1 MAMNRQGN
9 VQVLS
14 LFVFAALALG
24 LVVAVGSTAGCAGAV
39 VGVDAEYEVD
49 GPPPA
54 LQSDVVVASPGP
66 GYVWIG
72 GAYEWDVSRKSYAW
86 RAGRW
91 EQPPHGKRA
100 WEAGHYEMRNGHH
113 YYRPG
118 HWRG

>member
-1 MAMNRQGN
+1 MKRQGS

-14 LFVFAALALG
+14 LMVFAALALG
-24 LVVAVGSTAGCAGAV
+24 LVAASSSGCAGGAV
-39 VGVDAEYEVD
+39 GIGVDTEYEVD

-54 LQSDVVVASPGP
+54 VQDDVVVASPGP
-66 GYVWIG
+66 GYVWIA
-72 GAYEWDVSRKSYAW
+72 GAHEWDPSRKSYAW

-91 EQPPHGKRA
+91 EQPPHGKSA